1 MNPERGKCV
10 RKIGFVGL
18 SLLLVLASRSS
29 EATPLPPLRQVNA
42 PYFSDSVPL
51 DQMAVFWFGR
61 VTPHENSADVRV
73 GYRDGALLVRV
84 DIMDQY
90 LWYDK
95 TPSASTL
102 TEWDAVTVYVDK
114 HGNAGSAPTLDSY
127 RFDGQLNWFEPR
139 DNWQAAYRGNGATW
153 APTPITF
160 TTWGNWYGDA
170 EPNVPGVSYKG
181 WFIGFSIPFTNL
193 GLSGPPPEGTT
204 WRLGIQLHDRDSA
217 VGPMEPDKS
226 WPDSVSPDQPASWG
240 QLRFGLP
247 GYSLPS
253 PVTQQGTTVIR
264 HGLNGVTV
272 QDAVVG
278 GNTLCGG
285 TLSDYFVQWGNLNYA
300 HVPVFNVQNVEQ
312 IAEWPCFSKAFVT
325 FPLTSLPVG
334 KEIISATLTLHHSGN
349 PGPAPESAYI
359 QVLTIDQDWNENTIT
374 WNNAPLAQENL
385 GGVWIAP
392 LQQAAPYPGIPY
404 HWDVSRVVAEAYAA
418 GEPLRLAVYSASSP
432 FHNGRYF
439 FSSDVEDFNALG
451 RPALTVA
458 WGASV
463 ASVNASVQPASASTG
478 QIATFTISLLGS
490 GNAMTL
496 TNDLPAALSAPVLA
510 PSSSSGTISYNAAS
524 RRMAWHGT
532 PSAGAPV
539 TLTYPVTLVTS
550 SRQVIRNTVILT
562 DAVSGSVSS
571 TALLIANG
579 SQMYLPLTRK

>member
-1 MNPERGKCV
+1 M
-10 RKIGFVGL
+10 RKLGFVGL
-18 SLLLVLASRSS
+18 SLLLALASHSS
-29 EATPLPPLRQVNA
+29 QAAPQPPVRQVNA
-42 PYFSDSVPL
+42 PYFSDGL
-51 DQMAVFWFGR
+51 HFDETAVFWLGQ
-61 VTPHENSADVRV
+61 VSPHENYADIRV
-73 GYRDGALLVRV
+73 GYIDRALWVHV
-84 DIMDQY
+84 NIMDQH
-90 LWYDK
+90 LWYD
-95 TPSASTL
+95 TSPTAATL
-102 TEWDAVTVYVDK
+102 TDWDAVTIYLDK
-114 HGNAGSAPTLDSY
+114 RGNAGSTPTSDSF
-127 RFDGQLNWFEPR
+127 RFDGQLNWYEPR
-139 DNWQAAYRGNGATW
+139 ANWQAAYQGNGTTW
-153 APTPITF
+153 VSIPITF
-160 TTWGNWYGDA
+160 TTYNNWNGDVP
-170 EPNVPGVSYKG
+170 PNVAGSHHG
-181 WFIGFSIPFTNL
+181 WFIAFSIPFSNL
-193 GLSGPPPEGTT
+193 GLSGPPPQGTV
-204 WRLGIQLHDRDSA
+204 WGLGIKVHDRDAATGS
-217 VGPMEPDKS
+217 MQPDES
-226 WPDSVSPDQPASWG
+226 WPETMSADQPASWG
-240 QLRFGLP
+240 RLRFGLP
-247 GYSLPS
+247 GYAS
-253 PVTQQGTTVIR
+253 PTPVVRQGSTVVR
-264 HGLNGVTV
+264 QGLSGSVV
-272 QDAVVG
+272 PDAVVG
-278 GNTLCGG
+278 GNTSCGG

-312 IAEWPCFSKAFVT
+312 LSEWPCFSKAFVT

-359 QVLTIDQDWNENTIT
+359 QVLTVDQDWNENTIT
-374 WNNAPLAQENL
+374 WNNAPRAQENL

-463 ASVNASVQPASASTG
+463 ASVNASVRPASASAG
-478 QIATFTISLLGS
+478 QIVTFTISLLGS

-496 TNDLPAALSAPVLA
+496 TNDLPASLSAPVLA

-524 RRMAWHGT
+524 RRIAWHGT

-550 SRQVIRNTVILT
+550 SRQAIRNTVILT
-562 DAVSGSVSS
+562 DAVSGPVSG

-579 SQMYLPLTRK
+579 SQVYLPLTRK